1 MANIAFFGLGAMG
14 CPIALNLVDSGNRL
28 SVFDLSATA
37 CERLASVGARIGAT
51 PADTVRDSEFIITLL
66 PTSVEVRHALLGPD
80 GALDAAA
87 AGAVFIDMTT
97 GALADF
103 MRLHR
108 EISERGM
115 TLIDSPIARGPD
127 FAAARANLFLIGG
140 SAADL
145 ERVRPVLG
153 PVCEELVHCGPA
165 GSALKTKI
173 INNYLASVSVV
184 ANAEALALASAA
196 GLDREFLRA
205 LWKKTVAGRGAL
217 ETVYP
222 GKAFAGDFTPGFSAR
237 LARKDLKLA
246 QELGEQYGVPLATGA
261 AAREMFTLQQ
271 TQGRIDD
278 DWTALLDVLERL
290 PSQDNPSGGQK

>member
-14 CPIALNLVDSGNRL
+14 APIATNLLAAGN
-28 SVFDLSATA
+28 SVSVYDLSPAA
-37 CERLASVGARIGAT
+37 CARLGAAGARVGAN
-51 PADTVRDSEFIITLL
+51 PADAARGCDFVITLL
-66 PTSVEVRHALLGPD
+66 PTSIEVRQTICGPD
-80 GALDAAA
+80 GALAAA
-87 AGAVFIDMTT
+87 NNGATFIDMTT

-108 EISERGM
+108 EINARGM

-127 FAAARANLFLIGG
+127 YAERRENLFLVGGETAAIG
-140 SAADL
+140 
-145 ERVRPVLG
+145 RIRPVLA
-153 PVCEELVHCGPA
+153 PVCEEVIHCGPA

-184 ANAEALALASAA
+184 ANAEALALARAA
-196 GLDREFLRA
+196 GLDRDFLRT
-205 LWKKTVAGRGAL
+205 LWKRTVAGRGAL

-222 GKAFAGDFTPGFSAR
+222 GKAFSGDYTPGFSAR

-246 QELGEQYGVPLATGA
+246 QELGEQYGVPLSTGA

-278 DWTALLDVLERL
+278 DWTALLDILERM
-290 PSQDNPSGGQK
+290 SGGVRP